1 MIAQLGV
8 PSMKIPIQYALTFP
22 ERLPSMVKSANL
34 CDIGNLSFFKPDYE
48 TFEAL
53 NICTE
58 AIKKGDLFPAV
69 MNGANEEAV
78 YLFLNDK
85 IAFLDITKFVK
96 KAMTA
101 FEESVENKKLEN
113 LDDILKADKWA
124 REFIKNELNS

>member
-1 MIAQLGV
+1 
-8 PSMKIPIQYALTFP
+8 
-22 ERLPSMVKSANL
+22 
-34 CDIGNLSFFKPDYE
+34 
-48 TFEAL
+48 
-53 NICTE
+53 
-58 AIKKGDLFPAV
+58 

-113 LDDILKADKWA
+113 LNDILKADKWA